1 MIPGAYRAE
10 VEAAASAYQAAQGEL
25 LKASMAVLA
34 AARCPDAP
42 EVFVSALQGLSA
54 ATKRVATAG
63 LALTDIHARGV
74 ALDALGEMAGGKNS
88 SGVS

>member
-1 MIPGAYRAE
+1 MTVATYRAE
-10 VEAAASAYQAAQGEL
+10 VEAAASAFQAAQAGL
-25 LKASMAVLA
+25 LAASLAVLA

-42 EVFVSALQGLSA
+42 EAFVEALQGLSA
-54 ATKRVATAG
+54 ATKRVAEAG

-74 ALDALGEMAGGKNS
+74 ALDALGEMAGGKKS